1 MGRIPRL
8 PVGPRRPLVVVL
20 LSFPLLAQQQPTFH
34 AAWQDG
40 LEAEQA
46 GRWAEAAAA
55 FRRALELRPAP
66 ASRVVIYGN
75 NLLMGY
81 YPRTHLAR
89 CLVELGDLDH
99 AEQELQ
105 KAGGEPAAGREPLM
119 RRIHDLRARTRLAP
133 PPSEHDK
140 APAPLPT
147 LPAPTSPSASTAPP
161 ASAPLPSP
169 SPAAAGGKPEPPQL
183 ETAGPSSPKSTG
195 PAEDTGVLS
204 QRSDLQPLEPKAPGP
219 SAPPSP
225 PSEPPKPLPWIP
237 LGLSLGL
244 ALIAVW
250 AWSRRRGRRFRLE
263 RRGAGKSSFSP
274 GALPQAVG
282 PYRIERLLGRG
293 GFSDTFL
300 ARHERTGQEVALK
313 VPHLHRADDAEFRQ
327 RFHQEAALGARLIHP
342 NLVRILDP
350 GQEGG
355 RPYMAMEYLPGV
367 SLETRLAVGALPLEE
382 AVGIALGVTEA
393 MLYAHAH
400 GVVHRDLKPGNILLT
415 NQGPKVM
422 DLGIA
427 RIMDSATVTS
437 TYAFLGTPLY
447 ASPEAQLKTHVGP
460 AADRYSLGVILFHL
474 LAGRPPFQGETPF
487 VILDRHR
494 RAQPPDLALLRPDTP
509 PALVRLV
516 ARLLDKEPDQR
527 PEDSEVRRVLL
538 EVASGLSDPATGAQ
552 PG

>member
-1 MGRIPRL
+1 MGRVLR
-8 PVGPRRPLVVVL
+8 GSGARPLLAAGL
-20 LSFPLLAQQQPTFH
+20 LSASLLAQQQPTFH

-46 GRWAEAAAA
+46 GRWAEAATA
-55 FRRALELRPAP
+55 FRRALELRPVP

-75 NLLMGY
+75 NLLTGY

-105 KAGGEPAAGREPLM
+105 KAGGEPAAGREALA
-119 RRIHDLRARTRLAP
+119 RRIHDIRAHPAV
-133 PPSEHDK
+133 PPSEREK
-140 APAPLPT
+140 APAHAAPT
-147 LPAPTSPSASTAPP
+147 QPAPNPAPESVALSPT

-169 SPAAAGGKPEPPQL
+169 PPASTATGGEPEAPRLEPAAPA
-183 ETAGPSSPKSTG
+183 SPKPPAADASG
-195 PAEDTGVLS
+195 SPDRPSNLRPAES
-204 QRSDLQPLEPKAPGP
+204 QAPAP
-219 SAPPSP
+219 SAAP
-225 PSEPPKPLPWIP
+225 PSEPPKPLAWLP
-237 LGLSLGL
+237 LGLGAGL
-244 ALIAVW
+244 ALVAAW
-250 AWSRRRGRRFRLE
+250 AWFRRRDRRFRPE
-263 RRGAGKSSFSP
+263 RRGTGSAPFSP
-274 GALPQAVG
+274 GAMPRAVG

-300 ARHERTGQEVALK
+300 AHHERTGQEVALK

-460 AADRYSLGVILFHL
+460 AADRYSLGVILFQL

-487 VILDRHR
+487 EILDRHR
-494 RAQPPDLALLRPDTP
+494 RAQPPDLAHLRPDTP
-509 PALVRLV
+509 PALARLV

-538 EVASGLSDPATGAQ
+538 EVASSLSGPAAGA
-552 PG
+552 PPD